1 MSKPIIRHC
10 YNCKYYRGEAPLF
23 PLYDCDVKYIDVL
36 FPRIRA
42 LMCRYYTAE
51 EGDT

>member
-10 YNCKYYRGEAPLF
+10 YNCKYYRSVF
-23 PLYDCDVKYIDVL
+23 PAYDCNVKYIDIL
-36 FPRIRA
+36 LPRMRA
-42 LMCRYYTAE
+42 LMCRYYKANK